1 MASILK
7 EAYNYYSRIISKE
20 LVPLQR
26 VVPCRGCIGRGRF
39 AGKLKRSDNVGES
52 VQVPSELLK

>member
-26 VVPCRGCIGRGRF
+26 VVPCRGCICRGRF

>member
-20 LVPLQR
+20 LVSLQR
-26 VVPCRGCIGRGRF
+26 CPMPWMYMPWKVCR
-39 AGKLKRSDNVGES
+39 KVKTKR
-52 VQVPSELLK
+52 

>member
-20 LVPLQR
+20 LVPLQLGPMD
-26 VVPCRGCIGRGRF
+26 VYAVEGLPEG
-39 AGKLKRSDNVGES
+39 
-52 VQVPSELLK
+52 